1 MQRLISSA
9 AILFLL
15 ATAAPALANPGMAAP
30 AAPTAPAA
38 NLKGLSVTLEVPAN
52 SPHLTGLTLPSVKDA
67 GKGTKAAVKKLQVP
81 VTEGKYARLPLAAVD
96 GEAIT
101 VGELHQAL
109 QPLSTPGTME
119 GEEVSVAGQDP
130 QKLLN
135 RLINSR
141 ILTREAREIGIDRL
155 PEVRN
160 LVEIF
165 ERQTLRDLLVRKRMA
180 AVVADNKEV
189 EKLYRRTVKET
200 KIKAVLFPTDKEA
213 KAFAA
218 KLKAGGSFETLALKA
233 VAQKAE
239 VKGGSGGE
247 FVRNEEMIPEMATA
261 VEKAKPG
268 GITGI
273 VAIDKKFA
281 IVKVLEIR
289 YPENP
294 HARAD
299 ARQRALNFAQ
309 NQALVAYSRSLNQKY
324 VSIERK
330 LFEGI
335 DFGKDLDKLRKDQ
348 RVLARIKGDAPVT
361 VAEVAEGLKGK
372 YYHGVGRAI
381 EQGKIQSGKVD
392 VFNDL
397 IAKRIFVKEAL
408 ATGIDRSTEY
418 RARIKEYEN
427 SVVFGAFMQ
436 KALIPEVKT
445 TLEDLRDY
453 YQRHRDDYTYPEMLS
468 LRALIF
474 TDKAAAQKALEQLTK
489 GTDFSWLAANAGGLV
504 TAEKEGVLH
513 FTEAPVTTRS
523 LSAPLRKT
531 LALPKGG
538 NYRLHEE
545 KGYRYVIA
553 IDKVIPSRV
562 QPFEEVQKEIL
573 QAVFQ
578 EKLEALTQE
587 WTRKLRAT
595 YPVEVYAT
603 GFNKTTL

>member
-9 AILFLL
+9 VILFLL
-15 ATAAPALANPGMAAP
+15 ASAAPAAASPGMAAP
-30 AAPTAPAA
+30 GAGAAP
-38 NLKGLSVTLEVPAN
+38 NLKGLTVTLEVPAN
-52 SPHLTGLTLPSVKDA
+52 SPHLTGLALPPVNSA
-67 GKGTKAAVKKLQVP
+67 AKGTKAGVKKLQVP
-81 VTEGKYARLPLAAVD
+81 VTEGKYARLPLAVVD
-96 GEAIT
+96 GEPIT

-109 QPLSTPGTME
+109 RPLPTPGTME
-119 GEEVSVAGQDP
+119 GEEVSVAGQNP
-130 QKLLN
+130 QKLLS
-135 RLINSR
+135 RLIDSR

-160 LVEIF
+160 LVGIF
-165 ERQTLRDLLVRKRMA
+165 ERQTLRDLLVRKRLA
-180 AVVADNKEV
+180 AVKADPNEV
-189 EKLYRRTVKET
+189 ENLYRRAVKET
-200 KIKAVLFPTDKEA
+200 KIKGVLFPTDKEA

-218 KLKAGGSFETLALKA
+218 KLKAGGSFEALALKA
-233 VAQKAE
+233 VKQKAE
-239 VKGGSGGE
+239 VKGGAGGE
-247 FVRNEEMIPEMATA
+247 FVRNEEMLPEMAKA

-268 GITGI
+268 GVTGVI
-273 VAIDKKFA
+273 AADKKFA

-289 YPENP
+289 YPKNP
-294 HARAD
+294 HARAE
-299 ARQRALNFAQ
+299 AQQRALNFAQ
-309 NQALVAYSRSLNQKY
+309 NAALVAYSRSLNQKY

-348 RVLARIKGDAPVT
+348 RVLARIKGEAPVT
-361 VAEVAEGLKGK
+361 VAEVAEALKGK

-381 EQGKIQSGKVD
+381 EQGKIKTGKID

-397 IAKRIFVKEAL
+397 VAKRVFVREAL
-408 ATGIDRSTEY
+408 ATRIDRSTEF
-418 RARIKEYEN
+418 RTRLKEYEN

-445 TLEDLRDY
+445 TLDDLRGY

-474 TDKAAAQKALEQLTK
+474 TDKAAAQKALDQLTK
-489 GTDFSWLAANAGGLV
+489 GTDFSWLAANAGGQV
-504 TAEKEGVLH
+504 AAEKEGVLQ
-513 FTEAPVTTRS
+513 FSEAPVTTRS
-523 LSAPLRKT
+523 LSASLRKT
-531 LALPKGG
+531 LAQPKAGS
-538 NYRLHEE
+538 YRLHAE
-545 KGYRYVIA
+545 KNYFYVLA
-553 IDKVIPSRV
+553 IGKVIPSRV

-595 YPVEVYAT
+595 YPVEIYAT
-603 GFNKTTL
+603 GFNKSTL

>member
-1 MQRLISSA
+1 
-9 AILFLL
+9 
-15 ATAAPALANPGMAAP
+15 
-30 AAPTAPAA
+30 
-38 NLKGLSVTLEVPAN
+38 
-52 SPHLTGLTLPSVKDA
+52 
-67 GKGTKAAVKKLQVP
+67 
-81 VTEGKYARLPLAAVD
+81 
-96 GEAIT
+96 
-101 VGELHQAL
+101 
-109 QPLSTPGTME
+109 
-119 GEEVSVAGQDP
+119 
-130 QKLLN
+130 
-135 RLINSR
+135 
-141 ILTREAREIGIDRL
+141 
-155 PEVRN
+155 
-160 LVEIF
+160 
-165 ERQTLRDLLVRKRMA
+165 
-180 AVVADNKEV
+180 
-189 EKLYRRTVKET
+189 
-200 KIKAVLFPTDKEA
+200 
-213 KAFAA
+213 
-218 KLKAGGSFETLALKA
+218 
-233 VAQKAE
+233 
-239 VKGGSGGE
+239 
-247 FVRNEEMIPEMATA
+247 MATA

-268 GITGI
+268 GVTGV

-294 HARAD
+294 HARAE

-309 NQALVAYSRSLNQKY
+309 NAALVAYSRSLNQKY

-348 RVLARIKGDAPVT
+348 RVLARIKGEAPVT
-361 VAEVAEGLKGK
+361 VAEVAEALKGK

-381 EQGKIQSGKVD
+381 ETGKIKTGKVD

-397 IAKRIFVKEAL
+397 IAKRVFVKEAL
-408 ATGIDRSTEY
+408 AVGIDRSIEF
-418 RARIKEYEN
+418 RIRQKEYEN

-445 TLEDLRDY
+445 TLDDLRDY

-489 GTDFSWLAANAGGLV
+489 GTDFSWLAANATGLV
-504 TAEKEGVLH
+504 NPDKEGVLQ
-513 FTEAPVTTRS
+513 FSEAPVTTRS

-538 NYRLHEE
+538 SYRLHEE